1 MDGRAAVGSTVV
13 ITGELSARE
22 DVVIAGRVE
31 GLINVSGHLV
41 TVQAGAHVVGDIT
54 ATGIVIAGAV
64 QGTILAEARI
74 EIRSGADV
82 QGEVSA
88 PRIAMADGA
97 VVCGRVE
104 TVEETAASKLKAVS

>member
-13 ITGELSARE
+13 ITGELSAHE

-41 TVQAGAHVVGDIT
+41 TVQAGAQVVGDIT

-64 QGTILAEARI
+64 QGTLLAEARI

-82 QGEVSA
+82 EGELSA
-88 PRIAMADGA
+88 PRIAVADGA

-104 TVEETAASKLKAVS
+104 TVAETAASKLKAVS

>member
-13 ITGELSARE
+13 ITGELSAHE

-41 TVQAGAHVVGDIT
+41 TVQAGAQVVGDIQWPYT
-54 ATGIVIAGAV
+54 ERDSIGAS
-64 QGTILAEARI
+64 A
-74 EIRSGADV
+74 SDV
-82 QGEVSA
+82 
-88 PRIAMADGA
+88 ADGA

-104 TVEETAASKLKAVS
+104 TVAETAASKLKAVS